1 MDLGFHQSHLFVLWF
16 VKLFSHTHTSLFSLP
31 YKDFSTFVEKFFLEV
46 HATYLWPSWCRN
58 RLSNCSFIQHIFTER
73 LLCVRY
79 IIPAF
84 KDPAVSCDTWN
95 NCTRTIKTGYLPYI
109 IAFHPESRQ
118 YYDKLLQHWHRQ
130 PSLITPNILIS
141 NNHQ

>member
-58 RLSNCSFIQHIFTER
+58 RLSNCSFIQHIFTEH

-95 NCTRTIKTGYLPYI
+95 NCTRTIKTGYLHYCFPPWIPPVLWQVTSTLAQTTQPDYPEYPY
-109 IAFHPESRQ
+109 F
-118 YYDKLLQHWHRQ
+118 
-130 PSLITPNILIS
+130 
-141 NNHQ
+141 